1 MKIKFNSD
9 DGLPLNKTILIPT
22 MTIVAQAA
30 FHGNYECHSQ
40 VSLDECLYKV

>member
-9 DGLPLNKTILIPT
+9 DGLPLNQTIQIPT
-22 MTIVAQAA
+22 MIKVAQAA
-30 FHGNYECHSQ
+30 FHGNNECHSQ